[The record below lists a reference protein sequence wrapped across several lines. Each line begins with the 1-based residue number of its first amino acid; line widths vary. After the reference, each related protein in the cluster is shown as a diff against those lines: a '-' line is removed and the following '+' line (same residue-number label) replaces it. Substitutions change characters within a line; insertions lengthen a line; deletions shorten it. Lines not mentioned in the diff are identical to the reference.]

1 MLNPNQISS
10 VNSVSKLHYSR
21 IEDRN
26 RFPNTDVLYEPLR
39 KVLLRPQELTA
50 HRDYLNP
57 AASQSLVTR
66 DFTYLTEAE
75 AREMVC
81 CAFIVEGAHSDPC

>member
-1 MLNPNQISS
+1 MLNPNTISS
-10 VNSVSKLHYSR
+10 VNQLHYSR
-21 IEDRN
+21 IQDHN

-50 HRDYLNP
+50 HRQYINP

-66 DFTYLTEAE
+66 DFAYLT
-75 AREMVC
+75 
-81 CAFIVEGAHSDPC
+81 